1 MTFSPESS
9 PDHKPNFG
17 SFLDTKAEE
26 IGLADDTFHD
36 VMNVIDKAPQLDG
49 AFDLDTYAICQLDGA
64 MSDFSED
71 EDDEEVMAIF
81 GQCDGEFDLP
91 ESPPPS
97 LKSEPSATLGRRV
110 AGAAIPVNTSNTK

>member
-1 MTFSPESS
+1 MSGSVSSRVTFSPESS

-49 AFDLDTYAICQLDGA
+49 AFDLDRSGH
-64 MSDFSED
+64 
-71 EDDEEVMAIF
+71 
-81 GQCDGEFDLP
+81 
-91 ESPPPS
+91 
-97 LKSEPSATLGRRV
+97 
-110 AGAAIPVNTSNTK
+110 